1 MPVMVLLF
9 QAFVVATIVAARI
22 HSRSAATVAAVGWS
36 VTTLILVFMPWLM
49 ALQLTIVWGAYAWS
63 LSRRSLE
70 LPPGDPARNYA
81 LFAATCLALGP
92 FMLPLFG
99 VGAIAGW
106 AAWRRISDTDR
117 FDGPRIPLRQVTAST
132 PNWRS
137 HYMRACESPAESA
150 FLKAMIARYAMLPD
164 KGVLVARGI
173 RLEMQKPIGRY
184 RADFVANGRLVIE
197 IDGARWH
204 GSPEAKARDAQR
216 DRDMRKMGLK
226 IIRIPARTVFRAP
239 ARAVALVEGAS
250 R

>member
-1 MPVMVLLF
+1 MPIMVLVF
-9 QAFVVATIVAARI
+9 QAFVIATIVAARI
-22 HSRSAATVAAVGWS
+22 HSRGAATVAALGWS
-36 VTTLILVFMPWLM
+36 ATTLILVFMPWLM
-49 ALQLTIVWGAYAWS
+49 ALQLAVVWGTYGWS

-70 LPPGDPARNYA
+70 LATDDPARRYA
-81 LFAATCLALGP
+81 LFAAVCLALGP

-106 AAWRRISDTDR
+106 VAWRRISDVDR
-117 FDGPRIPLRQVTAST
+117 IDGPRIPLRQVTAST

-137 HYMRACESPAESA
+137 HYVRACESPAESA
-150 FLKAMIARYAMLPD
+150 FLKAMITRYAMLPD

-204 GSPEAKARDAQR
+204 GSPKAKVRDAQR
-216 DRDMRKMGLK
+216 DRDMRRMGLEVV
-226 IIRIPARTVFRAP
+226 RIPARMVFRTP
-239 ARAVALVEGAS
+239 KRAVALVEAAS